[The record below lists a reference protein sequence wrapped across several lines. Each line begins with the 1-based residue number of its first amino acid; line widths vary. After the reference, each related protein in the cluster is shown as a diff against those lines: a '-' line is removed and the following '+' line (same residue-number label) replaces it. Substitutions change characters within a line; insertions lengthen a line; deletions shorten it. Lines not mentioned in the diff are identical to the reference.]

1 MFSNPVSSVEEKLQ
15 NAATSFI
22 FYLYGHHDGKLTLEE
37 LRYKFFVTLT
47 TQTEIRLASLPPTSS
62 ALLQH
67 SKRVF
72 YQIQKWQGSNLQP
85 EEWRWKRLNKC

>member
-1 MFSNPVSSVEEKLQ
+1 MEDLQ
-15 NAATSFI
+15 NAATSLI

-37 LRYKFFVTLT
+37 LRYEIFVTLT
-47 TQTEIRLASLPPTSS
+47 TQTKTEIRLESLPPTSS

-72 YQIQKWQGSNLQP
+72 Y
-85 EEWRWKRLNKC
+85 